1 MQRRPNSTA
10 LRRSLE
16 AAIADDGT
24 VADAVRFASVTEA
37 TSNDTSQGEA
47 RFVRRVLITVA
58 IGGAVLLLW
67 QLRPVLVLLFGA
79 ILIASIFRA
88 IAAPMQ
94 KHLKIPERIAVALS
108 VMLIVV
114 LIGGTATLIGSQVS
128 NQSHALADILPRAA
142 KIVDARLSSMG
153 LGQPV
158 EQWMGRLHSGSL
170 VGPNIS
176 SFVSTA
182 TMSVASFLIVFFGGI
197 FIATQPRLYG
207 VGFIKLIPA
216 AKRSLVADAME
227 DSARALRLW
236 LKGQLWA
243 MIIIF
248 ALTWVGLLLIGVPS
262 ALVLALIS
270 GVLEF
275 IPYAGAITS
284 SIPAILVG
292 LAQSPHTAL
301 WVVLLYVIVH
311 HVEAYVIQPII
322 QQFAV
327 EIPAVITLF
336 CLLAFG
342 LLFGVI
348 GILLA
353 APLAVVAYVLVK
365 RLYVIEAL
373 DTPTPIPGADK
384 E

>member
-1 MQRRPNSTA
+1 M
-10 LRRSLE
+10 E
-16 AAIADDGT
+16 AVKADACGT
-24 VADAVRFASVTEA
+24 VTGA
-37 TSNDTSQGEA
+37 A
-47 RFVRRVLITVA
+47 RFGCVAEPLNNDPRQRDASFIRRVLITVA
-58 IGGAVLLLW
+58 IAGAALLLW
-67 QLRPVLVLLFGA
+67 QLRGVLVLLFGA
-79 ILIASIFRA
+79 ILIATIFRA
-88 IAAPMQ
+88 IAAPLQ
-94 KHLKIPERIAVALS
+94 RHLKIPERIAVALS
-108 VMLIVV
+108 VILVVV
-114 LIGGTATLIGSQVS
+114 LIGGTAGLIGTQVS
-128 NQSHALADILPRAA
+128 SQSQALATILPHAA
-142 KIVDARLSSMG
+142 QIIDARLGSLG
-153 LGQPV
+153 LGHPAQ
-158 EQWMGRLHSGSL
+158 QLMGKLHSGSI

-176 SFVSTA
+176 SFVSSA
-182 TMSVASFLIVFFGGI
+182 TMSVASILIVFFGGI
-197 FIATQPRLYG
+197 FIAAQPRLYG
-207 VGFIKLIPA
+207 IGFIKLIPES
-216 AKRSLVADAME
+216 KRPLVADAME
-227 DSARALRLW
+227 DSGRALRLW

-248 ALTWVGLLLIGVPS
+248 CLTWAGLLLIGVPS

-284 SIPAILVG
+284 AIPAILVG
-292 LAQSPHTAL
+292 LAQSPQMAL
-301 WVVLLYVIVH
+301 WVLALYVIVH
-311 HVEAYVIQPII
+311 HIEAYLIQPVI

-348 GILLA
+348 GILFA

-373 DTPTPIPGADK
+373 ETPTPIPGAGK

>member
-1 MQRRPNSTA
+1 MADPLIKGNSAQDSSFIRR
-10 LRRSLE
+10 LL
-16 AAIADDGT
+16 
-24 VADAVRFASVTEA
+24 
-37 TSNDTSQGEA
+37 
-47 RFVRRVLITVA
+47 LTVA
-58 IGGAVLLLW
+58 IGGGALLLW

-79 ILIASIFRA
+79 ILIATIFRA
-88 IAAPMQ
+88 IAAPLQ
-94 KHLKIPERIAVALS
+94 QHLKVPERVAVALS
-108 VMLIVV
+108 VILVIA
-114 LIGGTATLIGSQVS
+114 LIGGTIALVGTQVS
-128 NQSHALADILPRAA
+128 NQGEALATILPRAA
-142 KIVDARLSSMG
+142 QIVDSRLAAIG
-153 LGQPV
+153 LGHPV
-158 EQWMGRLHSGSL
+158 EQWIGEVDSGSV

-176 SFVSTA
+176 SFVSSA
-182 TMSVASFLIVFFGGI
+182 TMSLASFLIVLFGGI
-197 FIATQPRLYG
+197 FIAAQPRLYG
-207 VGFIKLIPA
+207 IGFIKLIPESRRA
-216 AKRSLVADAME
+216 LVAEAMQ
-227 DSARALRLW
+227 DSGRALRLW

-262 ALVLALIS
+262 ALVLGLIS

-292 LAQSPHTAL
+292 LAQSPQTAL
-301 WVVLLYVIVH
+301 WVILLYVVVH
-311 HVEAYVIQPII
+311 HVEAYVIQPVI

-327 EIPAVITLF
+327 EIPAVVTLF

-373 DTPTPIPGADK
+373 ETPTPIPGAGK